1 MTVFLQAK
9 LEFLLTAKINI
20 RFIFAVV
27 LLISSPFLLYAY
39 KLFPAEK
46 IMILFGREFSV
57 EHYASLKV
65 LIWTISQKI
74 VPVLAISGIFF
85 LFPPIKDERFISSYW
100 LVFPLFSIYL
110 YQSIWISLDAYKV
123 DMHFTEF
130 VVWATIIA
138 SIFTLALFRQ
148 FLIQREKRFEKKLES
163 IQNVLQQLRDE
174 EIYQIFSN
182 LYNIELVSDVM
193 KHGKT
198 NAAVWREKINDYAL
212 DGMQNINKILA
223 LLDNQKEEISKMD
236 YTTITPNT
244 KLAV

>member
-1 MTVFLQAK
+1 M
-9 LEFLLTAKINI
+9 EFLLVKFKSLVTDSFNL
-20 RFIFAVV
+20 RLFIAAI
-27 LLISSPFLLYAY
+27 LLISAPFLLYLFKLVPRSESIDILGYSFTVEFY
-39 KLFPAEK
+39 KSIK
-46 IMILFGREFSV
+46 IF
-57 EHYASLKV
+57 
-65 LIWTISQKI
+65 IWTFSQKF
-74 VPVLAISGIFF
+74 VPVIALSGIFF
-85 LFPPIKDERFISSYW
+85 LFPATKDERFISVYW
-100 LVFPLFSIYL
+100 LVFPIFSIYL
-110 YQSIWISLDAYKV
+110 YQSIWVLFDVYTLDMY
-123 DMHFTEF
+123 FSEF
-130 VVWATIIA
+130 VVWATIIT